1 MIKVGLTGNFHSG
14 QNQVSEILEKL
25 DVPVFDADLILK
37 YLINYSKPHNQ
48 KIDQEFG
55 EYTYRMGL
63 LNTSKFTSNKEWNKL
78 IDLLEFDI
86 IKSYERFRLNHKEK
100 TYTVFKYSY
109 LFERKMNKTM
119 DYTINCHR
127 PKYLRKSDI
136 QLLTYMDSYGVT
148 QLLENEMDETF
159 KNEQSDFTIENYMS
173 IKNEQ
178 AMPFLETK
186 VNQIHNVL
194 MKKNPQKNISGI
206 DYDLNLLD

>member
-48 KIDQEFG
+48 KIYQEFG

-159 KNEQSDFTIENYMS
+159 KNKQSDFTIENYMS

-194 MKKNPQKNISGI
+194 MKKNPQKKYFG
-206 DYDLNLLD
+206 D